1 MRTLPEDVV
10 FGLRLDAGP
19 SGGEYMRMPGVLSRY
34 VAIEILKTMLLCAGV
49 LVAVIG
55 FGAAIKP
62 LAQNLI
68 GGSDVLKYILV
79 ASVPM
84 LQYALPFAA
93 GFAAT
98 LVVHRLATDNEL
110 LAMSVSGLS
119 YRQIMAPVFWIGGAL
134 FIFML
139 VLVNYGVPYFWA
151 KMEGML
157 TRDVTRLLA
166 SSIERGEAFSL
177 GKTQIFADDVMLIA
191 DPKESDA
198 ESRLVLLGVAA
209 LETGAAEKSKT
220 EFTSEYATLDV
231 YRVDGRA
238 ILKLALGDSTI
249 YREGDDAL
257 VRVPSAEPRAMDL
270 GRGFNRDPKSFSL
283 NELLFY
289 RAESRGYPDVERRRV
304 DVYAK
309 LSEVEAWE
317 CMQGGIQEN
326 GSLVLSDVRRGFD
339 YRIAAERISP
349 EGLSGGVMVEEIR
362 DGVILRRALGPDAEL
377 IYMDGEPG
385 SSPRFDFIF
394 TPKTVHDLQEPDAP
408 SIRWPGRLARLE
420 LNTCAISDESV
431 LGNDDLLGRID
442 SVSVAAKEFDEPLAN
457 ELVLAGSSVQAAM
470 DSLRWDID
478 ARIQQRIAQSLLAP
492 LLLLLGSVLAVV
504 LKHTQPLYIYL
515 LAFLPSIVSI
525 LLISTGEQTLR
536 SGPGFKGQLLLWLGL
551 GIIVVAICA
560 AWSRLRRN

>member
-1 MRTLPEDVV
+1 
-10 FGLRLDAGP
+10 
-19 SGGEYMRMPGVLSRY
+19 MRMPGVLSRY
-34 VAIEILKTMLLCAGV
+34 VAIEILKTMLLCTGV

-119 YRQIMAPVFWIGGAL
+119 YRQIMAPIFWIGAGL

-139 VLVNYGVPYFWA
+139 VLVNYGVPYFWS
-151 KMEGML
+151 KMEAML

-177 GKTQIFADDVMLIA
+177 GNTQIFADDVMLID

-209 LETGAAEKSKT
+209 LEMGKGTESKT

-304 DVYAK
+304 KAYEM
-309 LSEVEAWE
+309 LGEVEGWE
-317 CMQGGIQEN
+317 CVRQNFAEN
-326 GSLVLSDVRRGFD
+326 GSIRLKDIRRGFE
-339 YRIAAERISP
+339 YRVFAEEISP
-349 EGLSGGVMVEEIR
+349 GNISGGVMVEERR
-362 DGVILRRALGPDAEL
+362 DGRILRRALGPDAK
-377 IYMDGEPG
+377 ITYMDGVPG
-385 SSPRFDFIF
+385 GPPRFDLIF
-394 TPKTVHDLQEPDAP
+394 TPKTVNDLEEPDAP

-420 LNTCAISDESV
+420 LENCVLTDESER
-431 LGNDDLLGRID
+431 GNEEFLEHID
-442 SVSVAAKEFDEPLAN
+442 SIGTATKDFNEPLATK
-457 ELVLAGSSVQAAM
+457 LAQAGSSVHMAI

-478 ARIQQRIAQSLLAP
+478 ARIKQRIAQSLLAP

-504 LKHTQPLYIYL
+504 LKQTQPLFIYL
-515 LAFLPSIVSI
+515 LAFLPSIISI

-536 SGPGFKGQLLLWLGL
+536 SGPGFKGEFLLWLGIA
-551 GIIVVAICA
+551 IIVLAICA
-560 AWSRLRRN
+560 AWNRLRRN

>member
-1 MRTLPEDVV
+1 MH
-10 FGLRLDAGP
+10 
-19 SGGEYMRMPGVLSRY
+19 MPGVLSRY
-34 VAIEILKTMLLCAGV
+34 VAVEILKTMLLCAGV

-119 YRQIMAPVFWIGGAL
+119 YRQIMAPVFWIGGVL

-139 VLVNYGVPYFWA
+139 VLVNYGVPFFWA
-151 KMEGML
+151 KMEAML

-191 DPKESDA
+191 NPKESEA

-209 LETGAAEKSKT
+209 LETGGGRKSKT

-304 DVYAK
+304 DAYAK
-309 LSEVEAWE
+309 LGEIEAWE
-317 CMQGGIQEN
+317 CVRRDIMEN
-326 GSLVLSDVRRGFD
+326 GSVVLNDVRRGFD
-339 YRIAAERISP
+339 YRIAAEHLSP
-349 EGLSGGVMVEEIR
+349 EGLSGGVMVEEIK
-362 DGVILRRALGPDAEL
+362 DGAILRRALGPDAEL
-377 IYMDGEPG
+377 VFVDGESG
-385 SSPRFDFIF
+385 SSPRFDFMF
-394 TPKTVHDLQEPDAP
+394 TPQTVDDLQEPDAP

-420 LNTCAISDESV
+420 LNSCAVSDESV
-431 LGNDDLLGRID
+431 LGNDDLMGRIGT
-442 SVSVAAKEFDEPLAN
+442 VGAATSEFDESLAE
-457 ELVLAGSSVQAAM
+457 ELVLAGSSIQMAM

-504 LKHTQPLYIYL
+504 LKHAQPLFIYL

-536 SGPGFKGQLLLWLGL
+536 SGPGLKGQILLWMGL

-560 AWSRLRRN
+560 AWNRLKRN